1 MQMNPQSI
9 CRRRV
14 PRTRSDARVSILRD
28 QEIIIEESSWP
39 DGGPSAQ
46 CEEVHLDPEQK
57 IVSPR
62 QDSPAQADTELFVV
76 HDVDARECVAVTLIL
91 Q

>member
-9 CRRRV
+9 GRRRV
-14 PRTRSDARVSILRD
+14 SRARSDARVSIQED
-28 QEIIIEESSWP
+28 KEIIIEESSWP
-39 DGGPSAQ
+39 DSGQSAQ
-46 CEEVHLDPEQK
+46 CEEALLGPEQK
-57 IVSPR
+57 IVSPH
-62 QDSPAQADTELFVV
+62 QDGSAQAGTELFVV